1 MGWLVHRQEG
11 AKREGLAGRSPGKD
25 AGARCLLCS
34 LPTKLVLGSAWK
46 AASGKAVT
54 PGAMAGGNPGGL
66 SPQRLHGLLPFHANT
81 FLHLCGKGREAEEIN
96 WGRKVRETSIPVS
109 TLPPTCLVTLDPSF
123 QASVSSPDGRQ
134 DGMR

>member
-25 AGARCLLCS
+25 AGAWCLLCS

-81 FLHLCGKGREAEEIN
+81 FLHLV
-96 WGRKVRETSIPVS
+96 RKRQGSRGDQLGSEGQGDFNSSIHS
-109 TLPPTCLVTLDPSF
+109 ATHLPRHLGPIFPSLSF
-123 QASVSSPDGRQ
+123 LT
-134 DGMR
+134 